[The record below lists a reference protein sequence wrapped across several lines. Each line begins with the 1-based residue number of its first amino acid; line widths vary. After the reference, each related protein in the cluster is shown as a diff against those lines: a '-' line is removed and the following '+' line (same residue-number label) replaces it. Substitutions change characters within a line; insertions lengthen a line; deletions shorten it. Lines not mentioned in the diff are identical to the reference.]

1 LKQNRSKLRLQWARV
16 TPKLGLQSLLINNLQ
31 KLKKAAEEDAT
42 EQSLPKKSVTPT
54 PEVLKENIEYIICHA
69 SGKKLSKEEEREAQH
84 YAQKLKY
91 PKGALVFNGRGE
103 EDFLY
108 CLLDSKEISIC

>member
-1 LKQNRSKLRLQWARV
+1 VK
-16 TPKLGLQSLLINNLQ
+16 TP
-31 KLKKAAEEDAT
+31 APA
-42 EQSLPKKSVTPT
+42 
-54 PEVLKENIEYIICHA
+54 PEALKENIEYIICHA

-91 PKGALVFNGRGE
+91 PKGALVFNDSGE

-108 CLLDSKEISIC
+108 CLLDSKEICLPGDEQKLRIPNIRRRAFSTVEG